1 MPCETIIPHIK
12 SIFFYKNFI
21 FEFFIFFF
29 ENFVSFYLIL
39 FYLKIFFL
47 KIFVLNSVHEQC
59 PKSDSEIVLSPKT
72 GWVHQVHSLLAK
84 QHTQARTGT
93 PRCSQWLCRGS
104 PAGCVATPGCRVAL
118 PRALA
123 PNAPLRRAPNLMLKW
138 AVAYFNV
145 YTIFIFFF
153 TSISSLP
160 CYFYIQ

>member
-1 MPCETIIPHIK
+1 M
-12 SIFFYKNFI
+12 
-21 FEFFIFFF
+21 
-29 ENFVSFYLIL
+29 
-39 FYLKIFFL
+39 
-47 KIFVLNSVHEQC
+47 NSVHEQC

-104 PAGCVATPGCRVAL
+104 PVGCVATPGCRVAL

-145 YTIFIFFF
+145 YTIFIFF
-153 TSISSLP
+153 SLP
-160 CYFYIQ
+160 SVAFLATSTFNSLNTASMQLNNFMSSTVKFIKILFHYPITQINLFKFI